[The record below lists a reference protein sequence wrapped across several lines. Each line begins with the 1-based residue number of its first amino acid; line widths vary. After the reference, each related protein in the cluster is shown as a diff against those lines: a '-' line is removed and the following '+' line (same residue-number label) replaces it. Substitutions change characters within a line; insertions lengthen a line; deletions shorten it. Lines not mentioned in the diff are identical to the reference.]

1 LLQQINF
8 AAIFIGFIVLLF
20 SLSVHESAHAWMA
33 WRLGDPTGR
42 LMGRVSL
49 NPAAHVDMVGTVLF
63 PLLAMATRLPLLG
76 WAKPVP
82 VDILKLKNY
91 RRDFMLIAAA
101 GPMSNL
107 LLAVVGAIAMRLVG
121 LVPSD
126 IGRVNVAGPIAQLS
140 IMMVELNVLL
150 AVFNMIPV
158 PPLDGGTVLG
168 GLLPERAA
176 RVLDGLRPYGFIVLY
191 ALIFAGVLVHV
202 VRASDYL
209 AYQLLAWPL

>member
-107 LLAVVGAIAMRLVG
+107 LLAVVGAIA
-121 LVPSD
+121 
-126 IGRVNVAGPIAQLS
+126 QLS